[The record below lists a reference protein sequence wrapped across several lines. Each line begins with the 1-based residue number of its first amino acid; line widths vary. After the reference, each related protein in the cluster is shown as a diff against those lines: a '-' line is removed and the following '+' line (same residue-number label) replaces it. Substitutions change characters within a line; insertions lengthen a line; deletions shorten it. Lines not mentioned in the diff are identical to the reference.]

1 MIERDA
7 AYVLLTDGPPLNEGG
22 HGCSVLA
29 SNWLRAMKARVRL
42 VVTHRLLP
50 QVELSWISEASPAPV
65 VFYPDLSRFHWAA
78 HFGRLKSLVELGL
91 FWLASRRVAKAIKAT
106 SAERMF
112 AFFGGNAWFLL
123 TVKIMARRTGL
134 PLDVY
139 LVDDLE
145 ESCRLNGQS
154 FLARFARWLEPR
166 VLRRANRVFV
176 ISPGFADHL
185 RAKYGIHALWLPIPF
200 REEKVVYQPFVP
212 RSPDIR
218 EIVFF
223 GAVNDLYVGALRDFL
238 GVVTEWNDEGN
249 PSKIKLLIMSYAE
262 PDFVARQLSGMKNWE
277 LLYRRSTDECRRIM
291 RDSWAVFLPY
301 SFKESVRVMVG
312 TSFPSRLS
320 ECMTSGRPLLVYG
333 PPYATLPR
341 YFLANG
347 LPVCV
352 QSRPELKAA
361 FRTIEQVD
369 SSGLIAKYQ
378 AVLNRYHSREAI
390 AGRMAE
396 SVSAATTERHERL

>member
-1 MIERDA
+1 MIEPEA
-7 AYVLLTDGPPLNEGG
+7 AYVLLTDAPPLNEGG
-22 HGCSVLA
+22 HGCCVLA
-29 SNWLRAMKARVRL
+29 SNWLRAMKANVRL

-50 QVELSWISEASPAPV
+50 QAELPGISEGSPAPV
-65 VFYPDLSRFHWAA
+65 IFYPDLARFRGAA
-78 HFGRLKSLVELGL
+78 RCGRLKSLVELGL
-91 FWLASRRVAKAIKAT
+91 FWLASRRIAKAIKAS
-106 SAERMF
+106 SAERIF
-112 AFFGGNAWFLL
+112 AFFGGDAWFLL
-123 TVKIMARRTGL
+123 AVKIMATRTGL

-145 ESCRLNGQS
+145 ESCRLNGQP
-154 FLARFARWLEPR
+154 FLARGARWLEPHI
-166 VLRRANRVFV
+166 LRRAERVFV
-176 ISPGFADHL
+176 ISPGFAEHL
-185 RAKYGIHALWLPIPF
+185 RAKYGIPALWLPIPF
-200 REEKVVYQPFVP
+200 CEEKVVYQPFVA

-238 GVVTEWNDEGN
+238 EVVTEWNDEGN
-249 PSKIKLLIMSYAE
+249 PFKIKLLIMSYAT
-262 PDFVARQLSGMKNWE
+262 PDFVTRQLSGMKNWE
-277 LLYRRSTDECRRIM
+277 LRHRWSTDECRRTM

-301 SFKESVRVMVG
+301 SFEESVRVMVS

-320 ECMTSGRPLLVYG
+320 ECMTAGRPLLVYG
-333 PPYATLPR
+333 PPYATLPK

-361 FRTIEQVD
+361 LRTMEQVD
-369 SSGLIAKYQ
+369 SAGLIAKYR
-378 AVLNRYHSREAI
+378 AVLNRYHSRQAI

-396 SVSAATTERHERL
+396 SVSAATTDRHEGL